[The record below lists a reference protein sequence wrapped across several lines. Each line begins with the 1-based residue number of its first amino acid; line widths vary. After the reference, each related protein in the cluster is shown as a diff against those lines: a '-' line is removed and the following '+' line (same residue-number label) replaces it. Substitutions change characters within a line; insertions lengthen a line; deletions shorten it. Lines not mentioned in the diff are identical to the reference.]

1 MALTISEQS
10 SGGDYEVL
18 QQGQY
23 NATCYRVV
31 DIGTHQ
37 ESYEGETF
45 KRHSVILV
53 WETSDKMMKDG
64 KPFSVTQQY
73 NLSLHEKAKLRQH
86 LVSWRQKQFTQEEL
100 GGFDLT
106 KVLGLTCKLDVGH
119 TSGGNP
125 KVLAVYAPEGG
136 VQKVATVNEQIAFD
150 CDAYANDDKAEC
162 DKFVQLPEWM
172 QDKIDESF
180 EVKAGHKVEE
190 PKTEEFGSLDAIA
203 DDKDE
208 GENIPF

>member
-18 QQGQY
+18 EQGQY

-106 KVLGLTCKLDVGH
+106 KVLGLTCKLDVG
-119 TSGGNP
+119 
-125 KVLAVYAPEGG
+125 L
-136 VQKVATVNEQIAFD
+136 
-150 CDAYANDDKAEC
+150 
-162 DKFVQLPEWM
+162 
-172 QDKIDESF
+172 
-180 EVKAGHKVEE
+180 
-190 PKTEEFGSLDAIA
+190 
-203 DDKDE
+203 
-208 GENIPF
+208 